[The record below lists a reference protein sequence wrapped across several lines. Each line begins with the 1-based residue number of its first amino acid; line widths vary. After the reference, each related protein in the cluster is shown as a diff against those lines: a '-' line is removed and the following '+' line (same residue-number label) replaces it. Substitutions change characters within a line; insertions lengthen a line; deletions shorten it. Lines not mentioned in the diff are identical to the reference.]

1 MVNWV
6 AVILLMIALVLLFIF
21 AIIISTSIR
30 QSPGSG
36 SSYGLNGFGSMVGY
50 GGYAGT
56 VTVDSGKLVSVAV
69 LNWIAFVALVLG
81 LIAVSAKDTVNRG
94 LTSVIRT
101 RS

>member
-6 AVILLMIALVLLFIF
+6 AVILLIIALVLLFIS
-21 AIIISTSIR
+21 AIIISSSIR
-30 QSPGSG
+30 QTPGGTSN
-36 SSYGLNGFGSMVGY
+36 YLNGFGSMVGY
-50 GGYAGT
+50 SGT

-69 LNWIAFVALVLG
+69 LNWIAFVALGLG
-81 LIAVSAKDTVNRG
+81 LIAVSAKETVNRG

>member
-6 AVILLMIALVLLFIF
+6 AIILLVIALVLLFIS
-21 AIIISTSIR
+21 AIIISSSIR
-30 QSPGSG
+30 QQPGG
-36 SSYGLNGFGSMVGY
+36 SSYLNGFGSMV
-50 GGYAGT
+50 GYAGT

-69 LNWIAFVALVLG
+69 LNWIAFVALALG

>member
-1 MVNWV
+1 
-6 AVILLMIALVLLFIF
+6 
-21 AIIISTSIR
+21 
-30 QSPGSG
+30 
-36 SSYGLNGFGSMVGY
+36 MVGY